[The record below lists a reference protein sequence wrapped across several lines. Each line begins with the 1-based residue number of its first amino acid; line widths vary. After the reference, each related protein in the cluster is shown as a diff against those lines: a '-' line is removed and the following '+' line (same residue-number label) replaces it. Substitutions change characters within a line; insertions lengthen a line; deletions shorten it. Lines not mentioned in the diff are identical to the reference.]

1 MGTTNPQGEA
11 DYLAL
16 GDWNTICFRCG
27 SKFKASVMRKNWQGY
42 WTCTRCWEP
51 RHPQDFATGIKEV
64 TTPPWTQPPNADKFA
79 LASTCVPND
88 RTAVPGYAMPGCVIP
103 GFLDPAWTGQFT
115 PAGEIYPYVPSARGP

>member
-51 RHPQDFATGIKEV
+51 RHPQDFATGIKEI
-64 TTPPWTQPPNADKFA
+64 TTPPWTQPPNKDKFP
-79 LASTCVPND
+79 LFCGPND
-88 RTAVPGYAMPGCVIP
+88 RTAIPGFMTPGCVIP
-103 GFLDPAWTGQFT
+103 GFIDPAWTGNFT
-115 PAGEIYPYVPSARGP
+115 PAGESYPYIPSAIRQSM